1 MTIKVYRDNYME
13 VWIGMKLST
22 DAELMYS
29 AFGIT
34 FNVAAPSDP
43 VEQQSTTN
51 NLLSICAEEL
61 KDCLPADWSIQE
73 GFCLFGRWDGTG
85 DPVAPTKTLTT
96 NAPVAGTRGP
106 GGSAV
111 QNTAVLVHKTVP
123 YGRGG
128 RMFLPG
134 VSEAEVSPNGTISP
148 TELNL
153 WQVNL
158 NSMKNLI
165 DIEIDFPT
173 NFCSMQTQFLPG
185 DTYTISKPV
194 NAFVV
199 DGVVATQRRRLR
211 R

>member
-1 MTIKVYRDNYME
+1 VTTKVYRESYME
-13 VWIGMKLST
+13 VWIGMKLAT

-34 FNVAAPSDP
+34 FSSGVPSDP
-43 VEQQSTTN
+43 TIQQTVTD
-51 NLLSICAEEL
+51 NLLAICANEL
-61 KDCLPADWSIQE
+61 KACLPADWSIQE

-85 DPVAPTKTLTT
+85 TPISPTKVPTT
-96 NAPVAGTRGP
+96 NAPEAGTRGP

-123 YGRGG
+123 YGRTG

-134 VSEAEVSPNGTISP
+134 VSEAEVSPNGTLSP

-153 WQVNL
+153 WQVKL

-165 DIEIDFPT
+165 DIEISYPT
-173 NFCSMQTQFLPG
+173 NFCSMQTQFVPG
-185 DTYTISKPV
+185 DEFTITKPV